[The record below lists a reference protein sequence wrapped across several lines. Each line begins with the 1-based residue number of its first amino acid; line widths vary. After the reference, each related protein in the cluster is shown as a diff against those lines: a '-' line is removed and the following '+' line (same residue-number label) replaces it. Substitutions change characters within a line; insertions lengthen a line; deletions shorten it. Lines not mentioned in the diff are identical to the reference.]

1 MSRKIADCRGL
12 GGTCTLMIAGEEE
25 EVLAVALQH
34 AVSAHGREDVIGM
47 RAWLREHL
55 RDEMP
60 GAGPGGSLSMD
71 VCYRA
76 GTAR

>member
-34 AVSAHGREDVIGM
+34 AVSAHRREDVIGM

-60 GAGPGGSLSMD
+60 DPGPGGSLSMD

-76 GTAR
+76 GTPR